1 MKPVYLS
8 SFCVRFEDY
17 DLLESLCRGVS
28 PYVAGVELGTSWDKL
43 PDFNERLDRQIPRFQ
58 QYPVTIHAPFVEISG
73 APDSEE
79 RRIMDAAFDRAF
91 RWYHEFHAT
100 SMVMHT
106 HEKAVDPAQAE
117 AMRENA
123 RLAILSVAE
132 RAARE
137 GVHLTVENV
146 GYPGRHNVLFD
157 QEQWIALFDQ
167 LPDEVGALLDTG
179 HALANGWD
187 LFEEVRR
194 LGIDAYPDIPSAVA
208 ARHPDAALVCTAPIT
223 HSGIIGHLHNSVY
236 GKDLHRPMFEPGL
249 AYTPEQ
255 MDALLGCI
263 SENSPDADLIL
274 EYVSGPHVNVEQL
287 RSDLA
292 RMDRALAQTEKDT
305 PPACP
310 ERKQDG

>member
-1 MKPVYLS
+1 MKPVYIS

-17 DLLESLCRGVS
+17 DLLESLCRGLA
-28 PYVAGVELGTSWDKL
+28 PYMVGVELGTSWDKL
-43 PDFNERLDRQIPRFQ
+43 PDFNQRLDRQMSRFQ

-91 RWYHEFHAT
+91 RWYHEFRAT

-117 AMRENA
+117 TMRANS
-123 RLAILSVAE
+123 LSAILSVAE
-132 RAARE
+132 RASRE

-146 GYPGRHNVLFD
+146 GYPGKHNVLFD
-157 QEQWIALFDQ
+157 QEQWVALFDR
-167 LPDEVGALLDTG
+167 LPEEVGALLDTG

-187 LFEEVRR
+187 LFSVVEQLGPR
-194 LGIDAYPDIPSAVA
+194 LRGY
-208 ARHPDAALVCTAPIT
+208 
-223 HSGIIGHLHNSVY
+223 HLHNSVF
-236 GKDLHRPMFEPGL
+236 GKDLHRPMFEAGL
-249 AYTPEQ
+249 AYSPEE

-263 SENSPDADLIL
+263 ARCSPDADLIL
-274 EYVSGPHVNVEQL
+274 EYVSGPHVNIEQF

-292 RMDRALAQTEKDT
+292 RMERALTQTQKSA
-305 PPACP
+305 PLARS

>member
-43 PDFNERLDRQIPRFQ
+43 PDFNEQLDRQIPRFQ

-117 AMRENA
+117 AMRLGIA
-123 RLAILSVAE
+123 TLRL
-132 RAARE
+132 
-137 GVHLTVENV
+137 
-146 GYPGRHNVLFD
+146 
-157 QEQWIALFDQ
+157 
-167 LPDEVGALLDTG
+167 EVGIHNEAA
-179 HALANGWD
+179 HAMYLRAGFTPRGPFGAYAASPISRF
-187 LFEEVRR
+187 LEKPLSSRSR
-194 LGIDAYPDIPSAVA
+194 LP
-208 ARHPDAALVCTAPIT
+208 AP
-223 HSGIIGHLHNSVY
+223 G
-236 GKDLHRPMFEPGL
+236 
-249 AYTPEQ
+249 
-255 MDALLGCI
+255 
-263 SENSPDADLIL
+263 
-274 EYVSGPHVNVEQL
+274 
-287 RSDLA
+287 
-292 RMDRALAQTEKDT
+292 
-305 PPACP
+305 
-310 ERKQDG
+310 

>member
-187 LFEEVRR
+187 LFEVVRR
-194 LGIDAYPDIPSAVA
+194 LGTRLRGY
-208 ARHPDAALVCTAPIT
+208 
-223 HSGIIGHLHNSVY
+223 HLHNSVY

-255 MDALLGCI
+255 NIAHAMTALMAQNKGAKR
-263 SENSPDADLIL
+263 ND
-274 EYVSGPHVNVEQL
+274 
-287 RSDLA
+287 
-292 RMDRALAQTEKDT
+292 RMR
-305 PPACP
+305 
-310 ERKQDG
+310 GIWI

>member
-132 RAARE
+132 RAAR
-137 GVHLTVENV
+137 
-146 GYPGRHNVLFD
+146 
-157 QEQWIALFDQ
+157 
-167 LPDEVGALLDTG
+167 
-179 HALANGWD
+179 
-187 LFEEVRR
+187 
-194 LGIDAYPDIPSAVA
+194 
-208 ARHPDAALVCTAPIT
+208 
-223 HSGIIGHLHNSVY
+223 
-236 GKDLHRPMFEPGL
+236 
-249 AYTPEQ
+249 
-255 MDALLGCI
+255 
-263 SENSPDADLIL
+263 
-274 EYVSGPHVNVEQL
+274 
-287 RSDLA
+287 
-292 RMDRALAQTEKDT
+292 RAST
-305 PPACP
+305 
-310 ERKQDG
+310 